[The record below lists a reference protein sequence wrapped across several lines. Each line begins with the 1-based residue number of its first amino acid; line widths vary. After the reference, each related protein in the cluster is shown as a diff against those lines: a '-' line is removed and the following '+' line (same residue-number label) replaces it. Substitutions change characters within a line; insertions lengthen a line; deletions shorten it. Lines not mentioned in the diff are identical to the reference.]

1 MNLFALPVMADNY
14 VWILHHDAQ
23 AVVVDP
29 GVAEPVASALQAR
42 GLALAGILLTHHH
55 ADHIGGVDALYRHC
69 AAAGT
74 PVYLPAADGIADNA
88 FASVPVAALRRC
100 AGGTTVQLLGH
111 SATVLDTPGHTAG
124 HIGYFFEQQAGL
136 DAPVLLCG
144 DTLFSAGCG
153 RVFDGTV
160 EQLHA
165 SLQALSALPAATR
178 ICCAH
183 EYTLANL
190 RFVRAVEPHNA
201 ALDDYTVRCQALR
214 EQGLPT
220 LPSTLAQ
227 ELAINPFLRL
237 DQPTVQA
244 AARQY
249 QPTATTAVQVFAALR
264 AWKNQF

>member
-1 MNLFALPVMADNY
+1 MADNY
-14 VWILHHDAQ
+14 VWILHHGTQ

-29 GVAEPVASALQAR
+29 GVAEPVVAALQAR
-42 GLALAGILLTHHH
+42 GLALAGILLTHRH

-74 PVYLPAADGIADNA
+74 PVYLPVADGIADGA
-88 FASVPVAALRRC
+88 FPGVASQDLQRC
-100 AGGTTVQLLGH
+100 AGGMVVQLLGLR
-111 SATVLDTPGHTAG
+111 ATVLDIPGHTAG

-136 DAPVLLCG
+136 DAPVLFCG

-165 SLQALSALPAATR
+165 SLQALAALPAATR

-190 RFVRAVEPHNA
+190 RFAQAAEPHNA
-201 ALDDYTVRCQALR
+201 ARDDYTVRCQALR
-214 EQGLPT
+214 ERGLPT

-237 DQPTVQA
+237 DQPALQW
-244 AARQY
+244 AARQQ
-249 QPTATTAVQVFAALR
+249 QPTATTPAQVFATLR